1 MQRKRLSKDDLVDRI
16 RDGLDKK
23 GWEITKRA
31 TRAMVDEMAEVAS
44 TELVECGEF
53 AVPGLVLLQIE
64 QRQQRQ
70 GRNPATGERITI
82 PARKVIKAR
91 PVKNLRDLV
100 AAQH

>member
-23 GWEITKRA
+23 GWEITK
-31 TRAMVDEMAEVAS
+31 RAMVDEMAEVAS

-64 QRQQRQ
+64 QRQERQ

-100 AAQH
+100 AAQD

>member
-23 GWEITKRA
+23 GWEITKR
-31 TRAMVDEMAEVAS
+31 
-44 TELVECGEF
+44 
-53 AVPGLVLLQIE
+53 
-64 QRQQRQ
+64 

-100 AAQH
+100 AAQD